1 MGILKARSPCVIEE
15 RRLELMWNEVQLK
28 LYQKIFF
35 VYFLIY
41 FSFAIRLWLMAPEI
55 RKKLMVNWTNPTV
68 TVTTRL
74 TKLRT
79 LDKTEPVEEDDNK
92 KEPTPNTT

>member
-1 MGILKARSPCVIEE
+1 
-15 RRLELMWNEVQLK
+15 
-28 LYQKIFF
+28 
-35 VYFLIY
+35 
-41 FSFAIRLWLMAPEI
+41 MAPEI
-55 RKKLMVNWTNPTV
+55 RKKLMANWTNPTV